1 MNVSV
6 DANFV
11 VFKVTSVGRSIVLN
25 HVIFFMNVNAKI

>member
-11 VFKVTSVGRSIVLN
+11 VFKVTSVGRSTVL
-25 HVIFFMNVNAKI
+25 FLCFLL